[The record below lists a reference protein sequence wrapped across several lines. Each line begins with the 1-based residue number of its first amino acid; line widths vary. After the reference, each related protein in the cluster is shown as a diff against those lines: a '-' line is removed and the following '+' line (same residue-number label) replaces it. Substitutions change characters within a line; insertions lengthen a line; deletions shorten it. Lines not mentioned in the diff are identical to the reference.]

1 MRLNAIRITIDAFWL
16 LVSVIFGVLKK
27 LYQDLTNL
35 IRI

>member
-1 MRLNAIRITIDAFWL
+1 MRFNAIRITIDAFL
-16 LVSVIFGVLKK
+16 LLASIVFGVLKK